1 MIIIINDFDAS
12 LLRDFIYNE
21 LIRRTKNTSSLPDGT
36 NILDKI
42 VTGEWWKALQT
53 TLVEQLGMNFDYP
66 VQNNTIITKD
76 MRDELIDKAIKLYE
90 EEVHNIP

>member
-1 MIIIINDFDAS
+1 MIIIINNFDAS

-21 LIRRTKNTSSLPDGT
+21 LKRRTKDTSSLPDGT

-53 TLVEQLGMNFDYP
+53 TLVEQLGMNFDYT